1 MGKVLIIKDADFSVN
16 AIETVVPYVLIEQRT
31 LTTFDFDNKIFNR
44 SGDIVDVSNL
54 RQHYASHFIAIP
66 NGCTKIKFTSANQN
80 LAPSWVHCWNSSTP
94 SSSTWL
100 GLSDN
105 SSYDSF
111 TRGEQNLNKIFEL
124 QTGTT
129 HIGWLAALDTAIDYP
144 ITINFYE

>member
-31 LTTFDFDNKIFNR
+31 LTTFDLDKKLFNK
-44 SGDIVDVSNL
+44 SGDVVNTSSFATY
-54 RQHYASHFIAIP
+54 YASHFIAVP
-66 NGCTKIKFTSANQN
+66 NGCTKIMFISANQN
-80 LAPSWVHCWNSSTP
+80 LAPSWVHCWKSSTP

-100 GLSDN
+100 GISDD

-111 TRGEQNLNKIFEL
+111 TRGAQNLNKIFEL
-124 QTGTT
+124 QPGTT
-129 HIGWLAALDTAIDYP
+129 HIGWMALSGDEADYP

>member
-16 AIETVVPYVLIEQRT
+16 AIETVVPSVLIEQRT
-31 LTTFDFDNKIFNR
+31 LAGYDLDKKIFNR
-44 SGDIVDVSNL
+44 SGDVVDVSSL
-54 RQHYASHFIAIP
+54 KQHYTSHFIAVP
-66 NGCTKIKFTSANQN
+66 NGCTKIMFTSANQN

-100 GLSDN
+100 GTSDD

-111 TRGEQNLNKIFEL
+111 TRGAQNLNKIFEL

-129 HIGWLAALDTAIDYP
+129 HIGWLAAIDTAIDYP

>member
-16 AIETVVPYVLIEQRT
+16 AIETVVPDVLIEQRT
-31 LTTFDFDNKIFNR
+31 LTTYDLNNKIFNR
-44 SGDIVDVSNL
+44 SGNVADTSSSSD
-54 RQHYASHFIAIP
+54 HYASHFIAIP
-66 NGCTKIKFTSANQN
+66 NGCTKIMFTSANQN

-100 GLSDN
+100 GLSDD

-111 TRGEQNLNKIFEL
+111 TRGAQNLNKIFEL

-129 HIGWLAALDTAIDYP
+129 HIGWIGLSTAGADYP